1 MRLGAKKISIKNRFD
16 LHENEGESKTLFL
29 MQSFMPGLNLIPVL
43 RNIKLLGKGYR
54 ATFIYVCIL

>member
-1 MRLGAKKISIKNRFD
+1 MMRLGTKKISIKNRFD

-29 MQSFMPGLNLIPVL
+29 MKSFMPGLNLIL